1 TPTMEF
7 WFIILLS
14 LIAVLAIALLLF
26 LELMG
31 DDAVRFRNIKHKRGD
46 YINDQTAVIC
56 QTIKDTLDSKK
67 AYSLFIEY
75 IFINNKQ
82 FLEFV
87 KRTLEEISRSYNDG
101 DMESLDKCVQQTKEM
116 RIELKDQMTAQNDC
130 IATIDNT
137 TYIESAAWLHLSNDC
152 RFSVNDGIRN
162 MAKVCI
168 EYPSRF
174 SEPFP
179 EIYGE
184 QLEYLLGDICNICDT
199 CLSLI
204 GTTDISG
211 MRELRKRMSV
221 ILDESYAN
229 TQRLYELLHDGRSD
243 LENDKRIALQY
254 AMNAFQELHCMI
266 YTLRRF
272 VLANLC
278 MTLSIMTKVPNASS
292 QYPSSPI
299 RND

>member
-1 TPTMEF
+1 MEF
-7 WFIILLS
+7 WFVILLS
-14 LIAVLAIALLLF
+14 VVAVLAIGLLLF
-26 LELMG
+26 FELMG
-31 DDAVRFRNIKHKRGD
+31 VDAIRMSRMKHRRGD

-56 QTIKDTLDSKK
+56 QTIKDTVDSEK
-67 AYSLFIEY
+67 AYNLFIEY
-75 IFINNKQ
+75 IFINNRQ
-82 FLEFV
+82 FLEYA
-87 KRTLEEISRSYNDG
+87 KKTLTEISRAYNTG
-101 DMESLDKCVQQTKEM
+101 DFEALEKCMKDAREM
-116 RIELKDQMTAQNDC
+116 KIELKDQKVAQDEC
-130 IATIDNT
+130 IATIENT

-152 RFSVNDGIRN
+152 RFNVNDGIRH

-168 EYPSRF
+168 EYPSRY

-179 EIYGE
+179 EVYGE
-184 QLEYLLGDICNICDT
+184 QLEYLLADICNICDT

-204 GTTDISG
+204 GTTDITG

-243 LENDKRIALQY
+243 LPVEKRIALQY
-254 AMNAFQELHCMI
+254 ALNAFQELHCMI

-278 MTLSIMTKVPNASS
+278 MTLSIMSNDPRKSS
-292 QYPSSPI
+292 NPYPGSPI
-299 RND
+299 KN